1 MKKRLFDIYRIT
13 PPPPEEN
20 VKELYDYLERQV
32 NIGNNLLEITNKLG
46 MVSYKMS
53 MITIFVHK
61 HFKQKLKAK
70 KAGKL
75 NLHLI
80 TLVPMPVIS

>member
-1 MKKRLFDIYRIT
+1 MKKRLFDIYRTT

-53 MITIFVHK
+53 MITIFVQGVSINHVDME
-61 HFKQKLKAK
+61 
-70 KAGKL
+70 GGE
-75 NLHLI
+75 
-80 TLVPMPVIS
+80 S

>member
-1 MKKRLFDIYRIT
+1 MKKRLFDIYRTT

-46 MVSYKMS
+46 KFSYKMS
-53 MITIFVHK
+53 LITIFVHK
-61 HFKQKLKAK
+61 YFKQKLFTTKMIDK
-70 KAGKL
+70 F
-75 NLHLI
+75 
-80 TLVPMPVIS
+80 